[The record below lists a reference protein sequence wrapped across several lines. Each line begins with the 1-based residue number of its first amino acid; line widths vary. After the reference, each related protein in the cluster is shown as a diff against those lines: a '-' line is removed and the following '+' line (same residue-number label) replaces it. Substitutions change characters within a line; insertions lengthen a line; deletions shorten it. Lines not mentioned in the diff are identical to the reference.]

1 MSECA
6 LLTCPV
12 RAVLFYE
19 GHRVPTA
26 LSSADGTAA
35 LPAVLAGVQQSETP
49 VSFSIPACFCAAAL
63 LCVPVL
69 PSLLFVVAVVV
80 VVVVVAADVLLLERC
95 QAGAATG
102 QGGRDTATPLC

>member
-63 LCVPVL
+63 LYMFLCF
-69 PSLLFVVAVVV
+69 LLFVVAAA
-80 VVVVVAADVLLLERC
+80 VVVVAADVLLLERC